1 MVRADEP
8 GVAEPGGAEADV
20 EPGGGEA
27 AGEAFPSWLALVLAV
42 VAFGAGMRL
51 MARGSVRGSP
61 DLVGLGIL
69 LLIGALAFTAVALA
83 QGAYGPDREGPLD
96 LSTRLGLGLLGGLL
110 GALSVRLAIW
120 LAARVALLG
129 LLGIPLASWDDAVF
143 LGLGPAQAVL
153 WGVAF
158 GILYPFVP
166 GSGFP
171 AKGVLFGLLAGLYV
185 LLKTLPLDVGGG
197 WLGVGLAP
205 LAFVP
210 VVLFALVW
218 GLACAATI
226 EWGAGAGEA
235 PVSRHLA

>member
-1 MVRADEP
+1 MVRAYVEPGGPEP
-8 GVAEPGGAEADV
+8 GVEAGSAGVKPADV
-20 EPGGGEA
+20 EPS
-27 AGEAFPSWLALVLAV
+27 GEAFPSWLALVLAV
-42 VAFGAGMRL
+42 VAFGAGIRL
-51 MARGSVRGSP
+51 TVRGSP
-61 DLVGLGIL
+61 DSVGLGIL
-69 LLIGALAFTAVALA
+69 LLIGGLAFTAVALA

-96 LSTRLGLGLLGGLL
+96 LSARLGLGLLGGFL
-110 GALSVRLAIW
+110 GALSVRLVIW
-120 LAARVALLG
+120 LTARVGFLG
-129 LLGIPLASWDDAVF
+129 LLGLPLASWDDAVF
-143 LGLGPAQAVL
+143 LGLGTAQAVL

-158 GILYPFVP
+158 GILYPLVP

-171 AKGVLFGLLAGLYV
+171 AKGALFGTLAALYV
-185 LLKTLPLDVGGG
+185 LFKTLPFDVGGG
-197 WLGVGLAP
+197 WLGVDLAP

>member
-1 MVRADEP
+1 MVR
-8 GVAEPGGAEADV
+8 ADV
-20 EPGGGEA
+20 EPGRGEPG
-27 AGEAFPSWLALVLAV
+27 GEAFPSWLALVLAV
-42 VAFGAGMRL
+42 VAFGAGVRL
-51 MARGSVRGSP
+51 TVRGSP
-61 DLVGLGIL
+61 NSVGLGIL

-96 LSTRLGLGLLGGLL
+96 LSARLGLGLLGGFL
-110 GALSVRLAIW
+110 GALSVRLVIW
-120 LAARVALLG
+120 LTARLG
-129 LLGIPLASWDDAVF
+129 FLDLLGIPLASSGDVVF
-143 LGLGPAQAVL
+143 LGLGTAQAVL

-158 GILYPFVP
+158 GIVYPFVP

-171 AKGVLFGLLAGLYV
+171 AKGVLFGTLAGLYV
-185 LLKTLPLDVGGG
+185 LLKTLPFDVGGG
-197 WLGVGLAP
+197 WLGVDFAP

>member
-1 MVRADEP
+1 MVRAD
-8 GVAEPGGAEADV
+8 VQPGGAQ
-20 EPGGGEA
+20 PS
-27 AGEAFPSWLALVLAV
+27 GEAFPSWLALVLAV

-51 MARGSVRGSP
+51 TVRGSP
-61 DLVGLGIL
+61 NSVGLGIL
-69 LLIGALAFTAVALA
+69 LLIGGLAFTAVALA

-96 LSTRLGLGLLGGLL
+96 LSARLGLGLLGGFL
-110 GALSVRLAIW
+110 GALSVRLVIW
-120 LAARVALLG
+120 LAARIGFLG
-129 LLGIPLASWDDAVF
+129 LLGIPLASWGDAVF
-143 LGLGPAQAVL
+143 LGLGTAQAVL

-171 AKGVLFGLLAGLYV
+171 VKGALFGLLAGLYV
-185 LLKTLPLDVGGG
+185 LLKTLPFDVGSG
-197 WLGVGLAP
+197 WLGVDIAP

-210 VVLFALVW
+210 VLLFALVW

-235 PVSRHLA
+235 PVSRHLG

>member
-1 MVRADEP
+1 MVRAE
-8 GVAEPGGAEADV
+8 VKPGGAEPSGA
-20 EPGGGEA
+20 EPS
-27 AGEAFPSWLALVLAV
+27 GEAFPSWLALVLAV

-51 MARGSVRGSP
+51 TVRGSP
-61 DLVGLGIL
+61 NSVGLGIL
-69 LLIGALAFTAVALA
+69 LLIGGLAFTAVALA

-96 LSTRLGLGLLGGLL
+96 LSARLGLGLLGGFL
-110 GALSVRLAIW
+110 GALSVRLVIW
-120 LAARVALLG
+120 LAARIGFLG
-129 LLGIPLASWDDAVF
+129 LLGIPLASWGDAVF
-143 LGLGPAQAVL
+143 LGLGTAQAVL

-171 AKGVLFGLLAGLYV
+171 VKGALFGLLAGLYV
-185 LLKTLPLDVGGG
+185 LLKTLPFDVGSG
-197 WLGVGLAP
+197 WLGVDIAP

-210 VVLFALVW
+210 VLLFALVW

-235 PVSRHLA
+235 PVSRHLG

>member
-1 MVRADEP
+1 MVRAD
-8 GVAEPGGAEADV
+8 VQPGGAQ
-20 EPGGGEA
+20 PS
-27 AGEAFPSWLALVLAV
+27 GEAFPSWLALVLAV

-51 MARGSVRGSP
+51 TVRGSP
-61 DLVGLGIL
+61 NSVGLGIL
-69 LLIGALAFTAVALA
+69 LLIGGLAFTAVAVA

-96 LSTRLGLGLLGGLL
+96 LSARLGLGLLGGFL
-110 GALSVRLAIW
+110 GALLVRLVIW
-120 LAARVALLG
+120 LAARIGFLG
-129 LLGIPLASWDDAVF
+129 LLGIPLASWGDAVF
-143 LGLGPAQAVL
+143 LGLGTAEAVL

-158 GILYPFVP
+158 GILYPLVP

-171 AKGVLFGLLAGLYV
+171 VKGALFGLLAGLYV
-185 LLKTLPLDVGGG
+185 LLKTLPFDVGSG
-197 WLGVGLAP
+197 WLGVDIAP

-226 EWGAGAGEA
+226 EWGAGSAEA